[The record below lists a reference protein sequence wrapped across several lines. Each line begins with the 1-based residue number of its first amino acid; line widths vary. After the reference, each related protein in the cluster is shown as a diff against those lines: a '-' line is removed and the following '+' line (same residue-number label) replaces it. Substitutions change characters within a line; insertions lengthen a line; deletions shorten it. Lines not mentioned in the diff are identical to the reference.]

1 MTTGLAWSASY
12 LDADMSL
19 LADPPRQKDTMTP
32 SSRVPRRARARATFA
47 WRAVLTA
54 ACGVAL
60 VSACSAA
67 PSPPAA
73 PSNAASAAPDGP
85 GASGPVT
92 PLPTTSPAAAGTVPC
107 PTHSLGLRAGA
118 SQGTAGSTYRVLD
131 FTNIS
136 KATCTLYGYPG
147 VLFASAPSPS
157 GQIGAAAKESQATP
171 RQLVTLAPGGV
182 AHAQLQIVQAGNF
195 ARANCQPTT
204 ARWLVIFPPDQPTP
218 IYLRYSSPTCQKPV
232 QILTIGVVKPGSR

>member
-1 MTTGLAWSASY
+1 MTS
-12 LDADMSL
+12 
-19 LADPPRQKDTMTP
+19 
-32 SSRVPRRARARATFA
+32 SSRAPRRSRATPA

-54 ACGVAL
+54 ACGAVL
-60 VSACSAA
+60 VSACSAS
-67 PSPPAA
+67 PSPSVT
-73 PSNAASAAPDGP
+73 PSNAASATPAGSS
-85 GASGPVT
+85 ASGP
-92 PLPTTSPAAAGTVPC
+92 PLPVTSPAAVGTVPC

-118 SQGTAGSTYRVLD
+118 SQGAAGSTNQVLE

-147 VLFASAPSPS
+147 ALFASAPSPS
-157 GQIGAAAKESQATP
+157 GQIGAAAKESSATP
-171 RQLVTLAPGGV
+171 RQLVTLAPGGI

-204 ARWLVIFPPDQPTP
+204 ARWLVIFPPDQATP

-232 QILTIGVVKPGSR
+232 QILTISVVKPGSR